1 MKVILLERIGK
12 HGHIGD
18 EVTVK
23 DGYARNFLLPQH
35 KALRATEANRKKFE
49 VERASIEK
57 RNAERREAAAGIA
70 AGLNGQ
76 TVVIIRQA
84 GETGQLYGSVSSRD
98 VAEALSSAGFTVA
111 RSQVVLADPIKS
123 VGLHVVPLSLHAE
136 VSVSVNVN
144 VARSDDEAA
153 RQAAGEDLT
162 VQTFDDEAA
171 AEFAAGQAEAGS
183 AADDAYDADA

>member
-1 MKVILLERIGK
+1 MKVILLERVGK
-12 HGHIGD
+12 SGHIGD

-23 DGYARNFLLPQH
+23 DGYARNYLLPQQ
-35 KALRATEANRKKFE
+35 KALRATDANRKKFE

-98 VAEALSSAGFTVA
+98 VAEALTAAGFQVA
-111 RSQVVLADPIKS
+111 RSQVDLADPIKA
-123 VGLHVVPLSLHAE
+123 VGLHVVPLHLHAE
-136 VSVSVNVN
+136 VAVSVNVN

-183 AADDAYDADA
+183 AAADAYDAEA